1 MKPFKAKTKN
11 GDKWYVLNGNSLVE
25 VDAADVP
32 GIVARMEEAERE
44 EAERE
49 EAEREEAATEL
60 APQPRDTGEKEL
72 MRNIHY
78 SHNDVFGNR
87 VFRSCKIDAFDNW
100 LD

>member
-44 EAERE
+44 EAAAALAKERSDCYE
-49 EAEREEAATEL
+49 DLLRY
-60 APQPRDTGEKEL
+60 TGG
-72 MRNIHY
+72 
-78 SHNDVFGNR
+78 VFGNR
-87 VFRSCKIDAFDNW
+87 PAAGHW
-100 LD
+100 LDVMHRWLD

>member
-1 MKPFKAKTKN
+1 MKPFKAQTKN

-49 EAEREEAATEL
+49 EAVAALAKERSDCEEDL
-60 APQPRDTGEKEL
+60 LRYTGG
-72 MRNIHY
+72 
-78 SHNDVFGNR
+78 VFGNR
-87 VFRSCKIDAFDNW
+87 PASGHW
-100 LD
+100 LDAMHRWLD

>member
-11 GDKWYVLNGNSLVE
+11 GDKWYVLNGSSLVE

-49 EAEREEAATEL
+49 EAAAALAKERSDCYEDL
-60 APQPRDTGEKEL
+60 LRYTGG
-72 MRNIHY
+72 
-78 SHNDVFGNR
+78 VFGNR
-87 VFRSCKIDAFDNW
+87 PASGHW
-100 LD
+100 LDAMHRWLD

>member
-1 MKPFKAKTKN
+1 MKPFKVKTKN
-11 GDKWYVLNGNSLVE
+11 GEKWCLMNGSSLVE

-44 EAERE
+44 EA
-49 EAEREEAATEL
+49 ATAL
-60 APQPRDTGEKEL
+60 APEPCGLREKEPML
-72 MRNIHY
+72 NVRY
-78 SHNDVFGNR
+78 SPNDVFGNR

>member
-11 GDKWYVLNGNSLVE
+11 GDKWYVLNGNSLVQ

-49 EAEREEAATEL
+49 EAEREEAAAAL
-60 APQPRDTGEKEL
+60 AKERSDCYEDLLRYTGG
-72 MRNIHY
+72 
-78 SHNDVFGNR
+78 VFGNR
-87 VFRSCKIDAFDNW
+87 PAAGHW
-100 LD
+100 LDVMHRWLD

>member
-49 EAEREEAATEL
+49 EAEREEAAAAL
-60 APQPRDTGEKEL
+60 AKERSDCYEDL
-72 MRNIHY
+72 LWY
-78 SHNDVFGNR
+78 TCGVFGNR
-87 VFRSCKIDAFDNW
+87 PASGHW
-100 LD
+100 LDVMHRWQD